1 MSETAS
7 HHPHFIP
14 FMTAGPHLCTAGR
27 GTPGP
32 GWTKAWIKGRSGTV
46 GTWMGWM
53 GQEAVTEFPDAF
65 IIASQATP
73 DSGTA

>member
-1 MSETAS
+1 M
-7 HHPHFIP
+7 
-14 FMTAGPHLCTAGR
+14 
-27 GTPGP
+27 
-32 GWTKAWIKGRSGTV
+32 

-53 GQEAVTEFPDAF
+53 GQEPGTELPDAF